1 MKNMSNGRN
10 FGKLS
15 NESIKII
22 SNCPVCNQPYN
33 SFEIKILKEDDES
46 HLLYIKCRHC
56 LSSLIALITF
66 EIYGINSLAL
76 ITDLDSQEI
85 SKYGKKALTC
95 EELLESYSLLKNNQ
109 SLAALLTKNDF

>member
-1 MKNMSNGRN
+1 MFSGHN

-22 SNCPVCNQPYN
+22 SNCPACDLPYN
-33 SFEIKILKEDDES
+33 SLEAKILKENGQS

-66 EIYGINSLAL
+66 SAYGISSLGL
-76 ITDLDSQEI
+76 ITDLSGQEI
-85 SKYGKKALTC
+85 SRHQEESPLTS
-95 EELLESYSLLKNNQ
+95 EELLESYSLLKNGE